1 MKTKTNNLIK
11 FIALAILGLFLVWFF
26 FLKESREERLVKKGD
41 LIVVGI
47 EKFRNEFRKFPHSME
62 ELGIKEEEG
71 VDALYYQKRDSNN
84 YILWFGTTLGE
95 SVTYYSDSK
104 TWEDRNR

>member
-1 MKTKTNNLIK
+1 
-11 FIALAILGLFLVWFF
+11 
-26 FLKESREERLVKKGD
+26 
-41 LIVVGI
+41 
-47 EKFRNEFRKFPHSME
+47 ME

-95 SVTYYSDSK
+95 SVIYYSDSK
-104 TWEDRNR
+104 TWGR